1 MKEELPHERVTASR
15 KKIIANNFLGGIA
28 WAIGVT
34 IGLSLFVALLTF
46 LSDSIGLIPFI
57 GSFISDIID
66 YVLSYNRNLR

>member
-1 MKEELPHERVTASR
+1 
-15 KKIIANNFLGGIA
+15 
-28 WAIGVT
+28 
-34 IGLSLFVALLTF
+34 LSLFVALLTF